1 MNATDTQVGGTHYL
15 QMPYQP
21 IRLITELQMNFFQG
35 SILKYLCRYRH
46 KGGKEDLK
54 KAIHYCQLAKKMGP
68 ADECTYGTR
77 EAGRLFRGFC
87 RENGVP
93 PAVIFAIDAVL
104 CSEWDTAE
112 EIIDDIILHCD
123 E

>member
-21 IRLITELQMNFFQG
+21 IRLIAELQMNFFQG
-35 SILKYLCRYRH
+35 SILKHLCRYRH
-46 KGGKEDLK
+46 KGGNEDLK
-54 KAIHYCQLAKKMGP
+54 KAIHYCQLARELRP

-77 EAGRLFRGFC
+77 ETGRIFRDFC

-93 PAVIFAIDAVL
+93 PAFCLVLDAVL
-104 CSEWDTAE
+104 WSDWDTAE
-112 EIIDDIILHCD
+112 EILNDIILNY
-123 E
+123 EE